1 MSEIKGQ
8 LLGIVLVLTIFAGLV
23 ATVTTIVTSLNGTID
38 SKFTEVKTGLSDDR
52 LLEIDNN
59 PKVDRTSLMFYEN

>member
-52 LLEIDNN
+52 LLEVDNN

>member
-38 SKFTEVKTGLSDDR
+38 SKFTEVKTELS
-52 LLEIDNN
+52 EDNSLQVDL
-59 PKVDRTSLMFYEN
+59 PTKIDRTSLMFYEN

>member
-38 SKFTEVKTGLSDDR
+38 SKFTEVKTELSDSSLQVD
-52 LLEIDNN
+52 L
-59 PKVDRTSLMFYEN
+59 PTKVDHRSLMFYEN

>member
-38 SKFTEVKTGLSDDR
+38 SKFTEVKTELSDDR
-52 LLEIDNN
+52 LLEVDNN